1 MSPRTAVQFAQMRD
15 ERRAE
20 ILRAALH
27 VFARRG
33 LEATRIADIAEAAQM
48 SHGLIYR
55 YFPSKEAAFIALVER
70 AVRGALE
77 VTEQALAG
85 EAPPGERLSR
95 LVQTM
100 LDGIRTEPE
109 YPLII
114 VHAYA
119 AGSMPAEAGSL
130 LESYG
135 ARTHRNVARLIRQAQ
150 AAGQVRP
157 GDVDELATLLLATI
171 QGLAVD
177 RLETHTRRRRFPR
190 AQTVVQLLS
199 P

>member
-1 MSPRTAVQFAQMRD
+1 MSPRTAQQFAQMRD
-15 ERRAE
+15 ERRDE
-20 ILRAALH
+20 ILRAALG

-33 LEATRIADIAEAAQM
+33 FEATRIADIAEAANM

-70 AVRGALE
+70 ALRGGTELTQAALSNE
-77 VTEQALAG
+77 ASPRDRLAWV
-85 EAPPGERLSR
+85 
-95 LVQTM
+95 VQQM
-100 LDGIRTEPE
+100 LDGIQHDPE

-119 AGSMPAEAGSL
+119 AGTLPVEAARL
-130 LESYG
+130 LEEYG
-135 ARTHRNVARLIRQAQ
+135 KQTHRNVSQLIRQGQ
-150 AAGQVRP
+150 AAGQLRG
-157 GDVDELATLLLATI
+157 GDADELATLLLATI

-177 RLETHTRRRRFPR
+177 RLEVHTRRRRFPR
-190 AQTVVQLLS
+190 AHTIIQLLS

>member
-1 MSPRTAVQFAQMRD
+1 MRD
-15 ERRAE
+15 ERRDE
-20 ILRAALH
+20 ILRAALG

-33 LEATRIADIAEAAQM
+33 LEATRIADIAEAANM

-55 YFPSKEAAFIALVER
+55 YFPSKEAAFEALVER
-70 AVRGALE
+70 AVQGALR
-77 VTEQALAG
+77 VTEEALLG
-85 EAPPGERLSR
+85 EASPGDRLKN
-95 LVQTM
+95 LLQQM

-109 YPLII
+109 YSLII

-119 AGSMPAEAGSL
+119 TGAIPAAAGGL
-130 LESYG
+130 LNEYG
-135 ARTHRNVARLIRQAQ
+135 KQTHRNVARLIREAQ
-150 AAGQVRP
+150 EAGQVRQ
-157 GDVDELATLLLATI
+157 GDADELATLLLATV

-190 AQTVVQLLS
+190 AQTIIELLS

>member
-15 ERRAE
+15 ERRDE

-33 LEATRIADIAEAAQM
+33 LEATRIADIAEAARM

-55 YFPSKEAAFIALVER
+55 YFPSKEAAFVALVER

-77 VTEQALAG
+77 VTEQALVDDASP
-85 EAPPGERLSR
+85 AERLRR

-119 AGSMPAEAGSL
+119 AGSIPAAAGSL
-130 LESYG
+130 LERYG
-135 ARTHRNVARLIRQAQ
+135 ARTHRNVSRLIRQGQ

-171 QGLAVD
+171 QGLAMD
-177 RLETHTRRRRFPR
+177 RLETHTRRRRYPR
-190 AQTVVQLLS
+190 AQTVIQLLS

>member
-15 ERRAE
+15 ERRDE

-33 LEATRIADIAEAAQM
+33 LEATKIADIADAAQM

-55 YFPSKEAAFIALVER
+55 YFPSKEAAFVALVER
-70 AVRGALE
+70 AVQGALK
-77 VTEQALAG
+77 VTEQALTGDAS
-85 EAPPGERLSR
+85 ASERLGR

-100 LDGIRTEPE
+100 LDGIRTDPE

-119 AGSMPAEAGSL
+119 AGTIPAAAGSM
-130 LESYG
+130 LES
-135 ARTHRNVARLIRQAQ
+135 
-150 AAGQVRP
+150 
-157 GDVDELATLLLATI
+157 
-171 QGLAVD
+171 
-177 RLETHTRRRRFPR
+177 
-190 AQTVVQLLS
+190 
-199 P
+199 

>member
-1 MSPRTAVQFAQMRD
+1 MRD
-15 ERRAE
+15 ERRDE
-20 ILRAALH
+20 ILRAALG

-33 LEATRIADIAEAAQM
+33 LEATKIADIAAAAKM

-55 YFPSKEAAFIALVER
+55 YFPSKEAAFVALVER
-70 AVRGALE
+70 AVRGAVD
-77 VTEQALAG
+77 VTEQALATD
-85 EAPPGERLSR
+85 ASPGERLSH

-119 AGSMPAEAGSL
+119 AGSIPAEAGSL

-135 ARTHRNVARLIRQAQ
+135 ARTHRNVSRLIRHAQ

-157 GDVDELATLLLATI
+157 GDADELATLLLATV

-190 AQTVVQLLS
+190 AQTIVQLLS